1 MTHPPPDSWIEYQC
15 YVGNTLTER
24 AGKHNL
30 LVKELQNQSQV
41 FPIPIPSN
49 KGSWVLLLVDRYV
62 ICSYHALAHISKWNI
77 KIWITFPSN
86 EHRKPLKI
94 HLLKSKS
101 FFKKNYMKLTDD
113 NSIFHKNPSLHV
125 SLPKYHISFSPSS
138 LNFSIFSFQ

>member
-1 MTHPPPDSWIEYQC
+1 MLISRSRAHFKMEYK
-15 YVGNTLTER
+15 NM
-24 AGKHNL
+24 N
-30 LVKELQNQSQV
+30 NFS
-41 FPIPIPSN
+41 
-49 KGSWVLLLVDRYV
+49 
-62 ICSYHALAHISKWNI
+62 
-77 KIWITFPSN
+77 SN

-138 LNFSIFSFQ
+138 LNFSIFLFNRTLEKKAVISKSSMKIFHHSIYNVLFIGKFTKLLATFRNSKPILAFFEF